1 MSTRWTLYCY
11 VAATPGGRAPVH
23 TGDEW
28 QGQTFCSLTN
38 LLALYT
44 KLTSHHVYMRLISD
58 KWPLATV
65 SLIVMRVVYSS
76 VIRFAGNWPRSR
88 NSERSD
94 ACSDIIFPAWSDFHG
109 LEIGSRFKMLRLYSF
124 NEHLPRDQGESYN
137 GWDVTRC
144 D

>member
-1 MSTRWTLYCY
+1 
-11 VAATPGGRAPVH
+11 
-23 TGDEW
+23 
-28 QGQTFCSLTN
+28 
-38 LLALYT
+38 
-44 KLTSHHVYMRLISD
+44 MRLIID

-76 VIRFAGNWPRSR
+76 VILFAGNWPRSR

-94 ACSDIIFPAWSDFHG
+94 ACCDIIFPAWSDFHG
-109 LEIGSRFKMLRLYSF
+109 LEIGSRYKILRLYSF